1 MDDREL
7 IFTEQADKHRDAH
20 RAEKEQENKAKD
32 EGIDTEKRCVFCGDS
47 LLLYNDEL
55 IIDEACPYC
64 SAKRV
69 REILGKKTKIVRQK
83 REGIMDKEIV
93 VKDAIVM
100 PAVTAEKA
108 VEAFN
113 AYQELA
119 NKIIRPEDI
128 QKISGKDFKKKSFW
142 RKCQRFFNLSLEKL
156 EEKREEYGGHG
167 FTYHFTYRAT
177 APNGAF
183 MDGCG
188 SCSSDEKDLLKTE
201 HNTRAIAETRAK
213 NRAIA
218 DLVAF
223 GECSAEEI
231 VEAETLHPEPETQ
244 LKFENRLISEKQR
257 KRLFAISKSSNMPDD
272 KMKEFLFDKF
282 GYDSSS
288 EIKVKDYENIVN
300 YASNYKN

>member
-1 MDDREL
+1 MNKLAERLEREEAHDIPDDE
-7 IFTEQADKHRDAH
+7 
-20 RAEKEQENKAKD
+20 
-32 EGIDTEKRCVFCGDS
+32 RCVMCGDS
-47 LLLYNDEL
+47 HMLYNPEL
-55 IIDEACPYC
+55 IIDGMCPYC
-64 SAKRV
+64 AAKKV
-69 REILGKKTKIVRQK
+69 KEIIKEEPVRQK
-83 REGIMDKEIV
+83 REGIMDKEMV

-142 RKCQRFFNLSLEKL
+142 RKCQRFFNLSLEKM
-156 EEKREEYGGHG
+156 EERREGTQSG
-167 FTYHFTYRAT
+167 FAYHFTYRAI
-177 APNGAF
+177 APNGAH

-188 SCSSDEKDLLKTE
+188 SCSSDEKGLLKTE

-223 GECSAEEI
+223 GEVSAEEI
-231 VEAETLHPEPETQ
+231 IDTNGREEVPDDITPRIIT
-244 LKFENRLISEKQR
+244 EKQR
-257 KRLFAISKSSNMPDD
+257 KRLFAISMKSKIP
-272 KMKEFLFDKF
+272 KETMQEYLFDKF
-282 GYDSSS
+282 GYNDSS
-288 EIKVKDYENIVN
+288 EIQVKDYEAICK
-300 YASNYKN
+300 YAEEWKE